1 MVRISDIAKEVGVSR
16 SLVSKVLSG
25 RLGRSSARP
34 DLAAKIHARAKELG
48 YVPNAS
54 AKALFSGRQNVIGVF
69 VHQYGRPSSGL
80 VEKVMSAISRELA
93 KNHQRMLLQFFSDDD
108 EFANCLDLA
117 HPSVMD
123 GVMLASTYML
133 EDSDALKAMVAR
145 GLPVISLS
153 DKPFVPGS
161 SNVGIDQ
168 TAVGRLATLH
178 LLDRGCRRIV
188 HFRGHADAL
197 RFKGYRAALAERG
210 VPYDPQL
217 AFATRSYSATT
228 IPRFFGALLEDK
240 VPFDGVV
247 AASDEQAAIIMRM
260 LQADGRRIPKH
271 VKIIGTDD
279 APFGPLCSVPLSSVS
294 GLDHRRAGIAIR
306 MLLDQINGA
315 PSASRILA
323 PVVVERESTA
333 CEGTGFRVQDRQS
346 KS

>member
-48 YVPNAS
+48 YVPSAS
-54 AKALFSGRQNVIGVF
+54 AKALSLGRQNVIGVF
-69 VHQYGRPSSGL
+69 VHHYGQTSSGL

-93 KNHQRMLLQFFSDDD
+93 RNHQRMLLQFFSNDD
-108 EFANCLDLA
+108 EFKNCLDLA

-123 GVMLASTYML
+123 GVMLASTFML
-133 EDSDALKAMVAR
+133 EDSDAVKTMVEH

-153 DKPFVPGS
+153 DKPFVPGT

-168 TAVGRLATLH
+168 SAVGRLATLH

-188 HFRGHADAL
+188 HVRGHADAL

-210 VPYDPQL
+210 VAYDPQL
-217 AFATRSYSATT
+217 AFATRSYSANM
-228 IPRFFGALLEDK
+228 IPRLFGALLEAK
-240 VPFDGVV
+240 APFDGVV
-247 AASDEQAAIIMRM
+247 AASDEQAAVIMRI
-260 LQADGRRIPKH
+260 LQASGKRIPGQ

-279 APFGPLCSVPLSSVS
+279 APFCPLCSVPLSSVS

-306 MLLDQINGA
+306 MLLDQIDGA
-315 PSASRILA
+315 PPESRILA

-333 CEGTGFRVQDRQS
+333 CEDSGVRVQGRQS
-346 KS
+346 NP